1 MPKNLNGVTCSS
13 FRSCI
18 GLIKDQ
24 INETIETIDEKAVKA
39 LIDVILDAD
48 KIFVMGAGRSGLV
61 AKAFAMRLMHL
72 GFNVYVAGETTTP
85 AVEKGD
91 LVIAISGSGETLNI
105 ANMARV
111 AKSRGVL
118 IGSVTSVPSSTLG
131 KLSDV
136 ILEVRGRFDRKY
148 VGGEDYTERQIKGEY
163 RSLTPLGTVFEVLSL
178 VVLDAVIAELM
189 AVIGASE
196 EDLKARHAVLE

>member
-1 MPKNLNGVTCSS
+1 MPKKLNGVTCSS
-13 FRSCI
+13 FRNCI

-24 INETIETIDEKAVKA
+24 ISETIDAMDEKAVKA
-39 LIDVILDAD
+39 LIDIILNAD

-72 GFNVYVAGETTTP
+72 GFIVYVAGETTTP

-105 ANMARV
+105 ANMASV
-111 AKSRGVL
+111 AKSRGVS
-118 IGSVTSVPSSTLG
+118 IGSVTSVPSSTIG
-131 KLSDV
+131 ELSDV
-136 ILEVRGRFDRKY
+136 ILEVRGRFDRKF
-148 VGGEDYTERQIKGEY
+148 VGGEDYTERQLKGEY

-189 AVIGASE
+189 TVIGASE